1 MLSFLMMLPSPAA
14 ILFDWDNTLVSSWGS
29 IQYAINQT
37 MAHFG
42 EPLWTLDEVKA
53 RAHESA
59 REAFPKLFGRR
70 SDEALAIFYDIY
82 QSQGQAH
89 IHLFEGTLPLLRA
102 LTTHGIPLGVVS
114 NKRFDNLR
122 TEVEH
127 FGLTSFLGV
136 VVGANE
142 APSDKPA
149 PDPIFLA
156 LKRLGIPPST
166 AVWFVGDTIVDYLAA
181 KAAGCSSI
189 MVGYPHQN
197 FGDVW
202 VDDIAAIKNCVFP
215 T

>member
-1 MLSFLMMLPSPAA
+1 MTPPAPSA
-14 ILFDWDNTLVSSWGS
+14 ILFDWDNTLVSSWGV

-42 EPLWTLDEVKA
+42 EPLWTLDEVKE

-70 SDEALAIFYDIY
+70 SDEALTIFYDAY
-82 QSQGQAH
+82 QGQGQEH
-89 IHLFEGTLPLLRA
+89 IRLFDGTLPLLRA
-102 LTTHGIPLGVVS
+102 LTTQGIPLGVVS

-122 TEVEH
+122 REVEH
-127 FGLTSFLGV
+127 FGLSDFFGA

-156 LKRLGIPPST
+156 LKHLGIAPST
-166 AVWFVGDTIVDYLAA
+166 TVWFVGDTIVDYLAA
-181 KAAGCSSI
+181 KAAGCYSI
-189 MVGYPHQN
+189 MVGSPPQN
-197 FGDVW
+197 FGNMW
-202 VDDIAAIKNCVFP
+202 LDDISGLSTFLSHTAA
-215 T
+215 